1 MILPFRFLATVDKLG
16 TAYKDPVI
24 ATGYGA
30 YMATPILRKAYEENS
45 QMSKEE
51 AIQLIYKVNQV
62 LFYRDARSFPKVST
76 KQIKIRVRVI
86 NNFKLLM
93 IYFVLP
99 VSFGH
104 CYKRKGSRN
113 TRTDRRR
120 KLLGTRNSIKL

>member
-1 MILPFRFLATVDKLG
+1 MPFRFLATVDKLG

-30 YMATPILRKAYEENS
+30 YMAAPILRKAYEENS

-76 KQIKIRVRVI
+76 KLSK
-86 NNFKLLM
+86 
-93 IYFVLP
+93 FV
-99 VSFGH
+99 
-104 CYKRKGSRN
+104 Y
-113 TRTDRRR
+113 T
-120 KLLGTRNSIKL
+120 